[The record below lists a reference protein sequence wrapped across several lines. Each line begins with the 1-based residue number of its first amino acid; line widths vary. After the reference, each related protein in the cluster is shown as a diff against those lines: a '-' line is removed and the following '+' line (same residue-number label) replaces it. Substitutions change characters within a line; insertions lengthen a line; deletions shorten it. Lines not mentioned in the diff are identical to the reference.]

1 MPDGPT
7 INQLDEILSTQA
19 AKEVTA
25 NELFDAVGGVS
36 FGGRHASA
44 SAALTWAYYGGKY
57 RNGSNVTTM
66 LANGNVTLTASTTNY
81 VEFSNTSGLVTV
93 NTSGFTSGRTPLY
106 TVITG
111 TSTVTS
117 WVDERVVTLATTP

>member
-7 INQLDEILSTQA
+7 SNLDTILSTQA

-25 NELFDAVGGVS
+25 NALFDAVGGVS

-44 SAALTWAYYGGKY
+44 CAGLTWAGYGGKY

-66 LANGNVTLTASTTNY
+66 LANWTVTLTASTTNY
-81 VEFSNTSGLVTV
+81 VEFDKTAGAVSV

-106 TVITG
+106 TIVTG
-111 TSTVTS
+111 VSTVTS
-117 WVDERVVTLATTP
+117 WLDERVVTLATFP

>member
-7 INQLDEILSTQA
+7 SNLDTILSTQA

-44 SAALTWAYYGGKY
+44 SSALTWAYYGGKY
-57 RNGSNVTTM
+57 RNNSNVTTA
-66 LANGNVTLTASTTNY
+66 LANGTVTLTASATNY
-81 VEFSNTSGLVTV
+81 VEFDKSTGLVTV

-106 TVITG
+106 IVVTG
-111 TSTVTS
+111 SSTVTS
-117 WVDERVVTLATTP
+117 WTDERVVTLATAP

>member
-7 INQLDEILSTQA
+7 SNLDTILSTQS

-25 NELFDAVGGVS
+25 NALFDAVGGVS

-44 SAALTWAYYGGKY
+44 SSALTWAYYGGKY

-66 LANGNVTLTASTTNY
+66 LANGTVTLTASATNY
-81 VEFSNTSGLVTV
+81 VEFDKTSGLVTV

-106 TVITG
+106 IVITG
-111 TSTVTS
+111 VSTVTS
-117 WVDERVVTLATTP
+117 WTDERVVTLATFP